1 MAKAVERLTALQA
14 KRASGPGLLGDGKG
28 LYLRVGEGGAKS
40 WVLRYMLDGRAR
52 EMGLGSYYDLNLAE
66 ARERARGF
74 RRMVKD
80 GVDPI
85 DNRRAERDAR
95 RAERAKV
102 MTFRQCADV
111 YVAAHQAGWRNRK
124 HAAQWPSTLSAYV
137 YPHFGD
143 LPVQTIDTGLVMK
156 ALEPIWLERPETAG
170 RVRGRIESILDWA
183 TARGY
188 RQGENPARWQGHL
201 ENLLPRKS
209 KVRRVRHHPAL
220 PYAELGIF
228 MADLRQQ
235 NGIAARALEFT
246 ILTAA
251 RTGEVIGAR
260 WDEIN
265 LTEKLWVVPS
275 ARMKAGQEHRVP
287 LPPAALAILEAMRAI
302 RTGNFIFS
310 NTRGGQPI
318 SNMAMTMTLRRMGRS
333 GLTVH
338 GFRSSFR
345 DWAAERTNFPREVA
359 EMALAH
365 TVSDKVE
372 AAYRRGD
379 LYSKRAQL
387 MAAWARFCS
396 ASAVLSDIVP
406 LSAPQIGQTGTAAAM
421 VAPER
426 PATCEVCH
434 GDFAAGSA

>member
-14 KRASGPGLLGDGKG
+14 KRASQPGLLGDGKG

-52 EMGLGSYYDLNLAE
+52 EMGLGSYYDLSLAE

-74 RRMVKD
+74 RKMVKD

-85 DNRRAERDAR
+85 DNRRAERAAR

-102 MTFRQCADV
+102 MTFRQCAEV
-111 YVAAHQAGWRNRK
+111 YVKAHQAGWRNQK

-137 YPHFGD
+137 YPHFGA
-143 LPVQTIDTGLVMK
+143 LPVQTIDTGLVTK
-156 ALEPIWLERPETAG
+156 ALEPIWLEKPETAG

-188 RQGENPARWQGHL
+188 REGENPARWRGHL
-201 ENLLPRKS
+201 ENLLPSKS
-209 KVRRVRHHPAL
+209 KVRRVEHHPAL

-265 LTEKLWVVPS
+265 FTEKLWVVPS

-287 LPPAALAILEAMRAI
+287 LPPAPLAILEEMRAI
-302 RTGNFIFS
+302 RSGDFIFS
-310 NTRGGQPI
+310 NSRVGQPI
-318 SNMAMTMTLRRMGRS
+318 SNMAMTMTLRRMGRF

-345 DWAAERTNFPREVA
+345 DWAAERTNFAREVA

-379 LYSKRAQL
+379 LYRKRAQL

-396 ASAVLSDIVP
+396 ASAVTSEVVA
-406 LSAPQIGQTGTAAAM
+406 LSATQTGQTGTGGAR
-421 VAPER
+421 VAPPPR
-426 PATCEVCH
+426 NLQGLPR
-434 GDFAAGSA
+434 